1 MKGKAVVMVRS
12 FVILACVLFMTIQVH
27 AQRRRVDTTT
37 TTTTTPVIVAGRSD
51 VDSQLPVTTMSNPDA
66 IAVIIGNKDYK
77 KTKSVEFAIND
88 MVTMKEYLI
97 KVFGYKEENI
107 FVVQNASKGDFELYF
122 GNDTNYKGK
131 LFNAVKIGISD
142 VFVYYAGH
150 GAPSMNTK
158 KGYFVPVECD
168 PQYVDLTGYPL
179 DLFYANIAKISARSF
194 TVVLDA
200 CFSGVELLK
209 NVSPMVIEVKDP
221 AVTINNAVVFAS
233 STGSQL
239 STWYNE
245 KNHGMFTY
253 FFLKGIHD
261 KTADT
266 NKDGIIT
273 AEELFTYV
281 SNSTEGVPYYA
292 RRLHNLDQTPTIFGK
307 DKNRVLVTF

>member
-1 MKGKAVVMVRS
+1 MVRS

-158 KGYFVPVECD
+158 K
-168 PQYVDLTGYPL
+168 
-179 DLFYANIAKISARSF
+179 
-194 TVVLDA
+194 
-200 CFSGVELLK
+200 
-209 NVSPMVIEVKDP
+209 
-221 AVTINNAVVFAS
+221 
-233 STGSQL
+233 
-239 STWYNE
+239 
-245 KNHGMFTY
+245 
-253 FFLKGIHD
+253 
-261 KTADT
+261 
-266 NKDGIIT
+266 
-273 AEELFTYV
+273 
-281 SNSTEGVPYYA
+281 
-292 RRLHNLDQTPTIFGK
+292 
-307 DKNRVLVTF
+307 